1 MTYLK
6 LKNRLR
12 ISLTRLETENI
23 FGSAHSLNKND
34 PKVTCALKSLLKKA
48 VTERE
53 FAPTG
58 SVWVEV
64 LKNAMGGYDIF
75 FSKSEPVAALN
86 YTSVLVLEF
95 SDLENAIK
103 AAKAINFCGPSR
115 LYKYFECYR
124 LVVCYVSEKR
134 EMPPALEFADKVYKN
149 LTETAKTM
157 EHGTV
162 LIKENAFEI
171 LSTL

>member
-34 PKVTCALKSLLKKA
+34 PKVTCALKALLKKA
-48 VTERE
+48 INERE
-53 FAPTG
+53 FSPTE

-64 LKNAMGGYDIF
+64 LKNTMGGYDIF
-75 FSKSEPVAALN
+75 FSKSEPTSALS
-86 YTSVLVLEF
+86 YTSVAVLEF
-95 SDLENAIK
+95 GDLENAIR
-103 AAKAINFCGPSR
+103 AAKAITFCGPSR
-115 LYKYFECYR
+115 LYKYCGRYR
-124 LVVCYVSEKR
+124 LVVCCTSEKR
-134 EMPPALEFADKVYKN
+134 GMPPALEFADKVYKS

-162 LIKENAFEI
+162 LIKENAFEV
-171 LSTL
+171 LSAL